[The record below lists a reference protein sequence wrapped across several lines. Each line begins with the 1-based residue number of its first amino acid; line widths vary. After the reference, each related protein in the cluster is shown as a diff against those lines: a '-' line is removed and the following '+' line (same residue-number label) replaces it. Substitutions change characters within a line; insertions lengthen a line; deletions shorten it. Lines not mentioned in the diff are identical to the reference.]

1 MTLRGNTSSKA
12 RFLEAQITTKFSSF
26 AQFLLTFLQSYFLGS
41 HALESTK
48 VAIIHEGLASGDL
61 YYVQIESNPPYGA
74 LKYGG
79 ISDVAQINYRAI
91 STDRGRRKA
100 AQGAGEHEV

>member
-1 MTLRGNTSSKA
+1 MYKL
-12 RFLEAQITTKFSSF
+12 
-26 AQFLLTFLQSYFLGS
+26 
-41 HALESTK
+41 K
-48 VAIIHEGLASGDL
+48 V
-61 YYVQIESNPPYGA
+61 NPPYEAG

-91 STDRGRRKA
+91 STDRGQRKA

>member
-1 MTLRGNTSSKA
+1 M
-12 RFLEAQITTKFSSF
+12 
-26 AQFLLTFLQSYFLGS
+26 QSYFLGS

-48 VAIIHEGLASGDL
+48 VAIIHEGLASGDM
-61 YYVQIESNPPYGA
+61 YVQVESNPPYEVG

-91 STDRGRRKA
+91 STDRGQRKA
-100 AQGAGEHEV
+100 AHLAPVCSKFLFRENKLTYLISC